1 VECECVRHWSNHPF
15 DPLGLAASVTIP
27 TSKSGCSRMLAVNT
41 QLPVVGNPRATG
53 SQSTRSRSSA
63 SLCAAI
69 SAMGWAR
76 GLTRRSILQNVP
88 RAAGYVSSAELAVA
102 VCIGYS
108 CSDDQ
113 RCGQSLP
120 VRVVTCTAAEE
131 DPKGAS
137 PKRSL
142 SEAKGKRSQGTT
154 TPRRHPSAYTWDGK
168 PSNA

>member
-1 VECECVRHWSNHPF
+1 MWILSLRSMGENRTPSRYAGNVCERCTLLPVGHLSNHPF

-120 VRVVTCTAAEE
+120 VRVVTCTAAERIQRE
-131 DPKGAS
+131 NAQRIP
-137 PKRSL
+137 
-142 SEAKGKRSQGTT
+142 KRSQG
-154 TPRRHPSAYTWDGK
+154 
-168 PSNA
+168 